1 MTRIEAA
8 PSSED
13 ASPDVTPSLTPAST
27 PASTTPAN
35 PLDDHLGYQL
45 RRASSFL
52 MGVLAQRLSLIAL
65 TPSEAS
71 VIILIAG
78 NDRIIQSEIGRIL
91 GIQRANMVPLTAS
104 LERRGL
110 IEREHIG
117 GKAFGLTVTANG
129 RRAAEDAQQV
139 MLEHE
144 REFFGALPPSSRTLL
159 TDLLGAVWKKGE

>member
-1 MTRIEAA
+1 MNRIETA
-8 PSSED
+8 PLSSED
-13 ASPDVTPSLTPAST
+13 ASTNAKPSLTT
-27 PASTTPAN
+27 VTN

-45 RRASSFL
+45 RRASSSL
-52 MGVLAQRLSLIAL
+52 MGVLAQRLAQIDL

-71 VIILIAG
+71 VMILIAG

-104 LERRGL
+104 LERRHL

-117 GKAFGLTVTANG
+117 GKSFGLTVTADG
-129 RRAAEDAQQV
+129 RRAAAEAEQV

-144 REFFGALPPSSRTLL
+144 REFFGALPSRSRKLL
-159 TDLLGAVWKKGE
+159 LDLLGPFWKKGE